1 MAKQIDHISGKV
13 KLRSPSQLD
22 SDRFTYL
29 SLDQAEPNFGRPD
42 SDRSLVVSNVD
53 GTRSFTTDPRLSGL
67 SFKAGALDSADEN
80 SFYALFIKGSPLD
93 GNDDSIGFRRL
104 DGTVFETDT
113 LDTVATRGNVT
124 DRPIQVAAL
133 TVDSAGIING
143 TFTVNDTTTLNAAT
157 TINASTTIN
166 GAAQVNGR
174 LTADSAFISGRLIVN
189 GDLQINGTTTTVNS
203 TTLSVNDKNLVLADS
218 APNAAA
224 ADSGGITLAGANAQ
238 IYYKAASDTWNLN
251 KAVVLDSSLT
261 IGDRLFIQNVR
272 TNRTNFSLFI
282 DEVTGE
288 VFASQADSEG
298 AVIADQ
304 ILVAATNA
312 DSEFYPLFSSVS
324 SGVDSVNADTNL
336 SYNPSL
342 NRLSLGRLRL
352 NQLQNTPLEGLFLT
366 IDSNNDIGFRA
377 IVADSEAD
385 TLHSVTTRG
394 DSTDNAIT
402 VKKLTTTDSVSVG
415 STLQFSNQFLDGS
428 SRRLVI
434 YDSAGAVLWG

>member
-42 SDRSLVVSNVD
+42 SDGALVVSNVD
-53 GTRSFTTDPRLSGL
+53 GTRRFTTDPRLSGL
-67 SFKAGALDSADEN
+67 SFKVDALDSADES

-93 GNDDSIGFRRL
+93 GSDDSIGFRRL

-157 TINASTTIN
+157 TIN

-174 LTADSAFISGRLIVN
+174 LTADSALISGRLIVN

-203 TTLSVNDKNLVLADS
+203 TELSVNDKNIVLADS

-224 ADSGGITLAGANAQ
+224 ADSAGITIAGANAHF
-238 IYYKAASDTWNLN
+238 YYKAASDTWNLN

-261 IGDRLFIQNVR
+261 VGDRLFIQNVR
-272 TNRTNFSLFI
+272 TNRTNLSLFI
-282 DEVTGE
+282 DETTGE
-288 VFASQADSEG
+288 VFASTADSEG

-304 ILVAATNA
+304 ILGASTNA
-312 DSEFYPLFSSVS
+312 DSEFYPLFSSVA
-324 SGVDSVNADTNL
+324 SGIDSVNADTDL
-336 SYNPSL
+336 SYNPNL

-366 IDSNNDIGFRA
+366 IDSNNDIGFRE

-385 TLHSVTTRG
+385 TLQSVTTRG
-394 DSTDNAIT
+394 DSTNTSIT

>member
-42 SDRSLVVSNVD
+42 SDGALVVSNVD
-53 GTRSFTTDPRLSGL
+53 GTRRFTTDPRLSGL
-67 SFKAGALDSADEN
+67 SFKVDALDSADES

-93 GNDDSIGFRRL
+93 GSDDSIGFRRL

-157 TINASTTIN
+157 TIN

-174 LTADSAFISGRLIVN
+174 LTADSALISGRLIVN

-203 TTLSVNDKNLVLADS
+203 TELSVNDKNIVLADS

-224 ADSGGITLAGANAQ
+224 ADSAGITIAGANAHF
-238 IYYKAASDTWNLN
+238 YYKAASDTWNLN

-261 IGDRLFIQNVR
+261 VGDRLFIQNVR
-272 TNRTNFSLFI
+272 TNRTNLSLFI
-282 DEVTGE
+282 DETTGE
-288 VFASQADSEG
+288 VFASPADSEG

-304 ILVAATNA
+304 ILVASTNA
-312 DSEFYPLFSSVS
+312 DSEFYPLFSSVA
-324 SGVDSVNADTNL
+324 SGIDSVNADTDL
-336 SYNPSL
+336 SYNPNL

-366 IDSNNDIGFRA
+366 IDSNNDIGFRE

-385 TLHSVTTRG
+385 TLQSVTTRG
-394 DSTDNAIT
+394 DSTNTSIT